1 MIYKGT
7 RHDEFREIVLVIDL
21 RLHGKVPALI
31 TLTLFRMGGDTPTS
45 FSLCDFYKQEIAPQI
60 F

>member
-1 MIYKGT
+1 MIYTGT

-31 TLTLFRMGGDTPTS
+31 TLTLFRIGGTHLPVFPFVISTNR
-45 FSLCDFYKQEIAPQI
+45 K
-60 F
+60 